1 MSGTPEGETVEHR
14 LSQVVEELGIPSSTL
29 QITQVRLNRLGT
41 EPDVDDDRMDEVAAA
56 ALALSAREDGLP
68 VTENEIA
75 DAWSGILESTDIE
88 ATVSHDQLSK
98 QLKAVAEYLDI
109 GSPPAHPGDL
119 IREFGEQEGM
129 SDRLIEVAH
138 RILHDA
144 YDIDSTVVAG
154 GTSPSGTAGAVL
166 YLAAETNDLD
176 DEFTQDSLGD
186 TSGTSA
192 VTVRNRY
199 RELRDLL
206 GDERLGATR
215 YQLDSIREGEAAGA
229 ETEES
234 VEAADQ
240 AETEESAESEPGGGP
255 EPSAEPD
262 ATETPTASE
271 TATDGNGNAE
281 AASGGA
287 DSGERTETADAPSGG
302 STPSGGTASEEEV
315 EAAVDELTDELDIDP
330 SVRLFAQGMVG
341 DASEDVPTEDSDKLA
356 GAALVAGARI
366 NEAELDAVDIADQ
379 RGFQSREIAGWL
391 DHLDEVVDVDIPRR
405 SADEIVAQLVEEL
418 DLSEEVLEESQ
429 LALEQYQAEE
439 IDAEYTA
446 AELGAGAVFFAATV
460 GRTQVD
466 IQSLS
471 DITGA
476 GTEYITDAMNS
487 VVVSLCRSLVRGDID
502 YESTSWTTDL
512 LESELSPD
520 IGDSYTGR
528 VIAIAKTY
536 TAGRESQHVDD
547 ATLDVLLTA
556 E

>member
-1 MSGTPEGETVEHR
+1 MSGTPESETVEHR

-41 EPDVDDDRMDEVAAA
+41 EPDVDDERMDEVAAA

-68 VTENEIA
+68 ITENEIA

-88 ATVSHDQLSK
+88 ASVSHDQLSK
-98 QLKAVAEYLDI
+98 QLEAVAEYLDI
-109 GSPPAHPGDL
+109 GSPPAHPGSL
-119 IREFGEQEGM
+119 IREFGEREGM

-186 TSGTSA
+186 TSKTSA

-206 GDERLGATR
+206 GDDRLEATR
-215 YQLDSIREGEAAGA
+215 YRIDSIREGEAADRA
-229 ETEES
+229 EAEES
-234 VEAADQ
+234 VQD
-240 AETEESAESEPGGGP
+240 AEPSAESEP
-255 EPSAEPD
+255 SAEA
-262 ATETPTASE
+262 ATDTASE
-271 TATDGNGNAE
+271 TATDGNGNVE
-281 AASGGA
+281 ATGGQPEA
-287 DSGERTETADAPSGG
+287 GETTETADAPGGG
-302 STPSGGTASEEEV
+302 SSQSAGMATEEEV
-315 EAAVDELTDELDIDP
+315 ETAVDDLTDELDIEP

-341 DASEDVPTEDSDKLA
+341 DATEDVPAEDGDKLA

-366 NEAELDAVDIADQ
+366 NETELDAADVADQ
-379 RGFQSREIAGWL
+379 RGFQSRDIAGWL
-391 DHLDEVVDVDIPRR
+391 DHLDEAVDVEIPRR
-405 SADEIVAQLVEEL
+405 SADEIVARLVEEL

-429 LALEQYQAEE
+429 TALEQYQAEE

-466 IQSLS
+466 IEKLA

-536 TAGRESQHVDD
+536 TAGREGQHVDD

>member
-1 MSGTPEGETVEHR
+1 MSGTPEGESVERR

-41 EPDVDDDRMDEVAAA
+41 EPDIDDERMDEVAAA

-68 VTENEIA
+68 VTEREVA
-75 DAWSGILESTDIE
+75 AAWSSVLESTDLDV
-88 ATVSHDQLSK
+88 TVSRDQLSK

-109 GSPPAHPGDL
+109 GDPPSHPGGL
-119 IREFGEQEGM
+119 IREFGDTQGV
-129 SDRLIEVAH
+129 SDRLVEVAQ

-144 YDIDSTVVAG
+144 YEADSTVVAG

-166 YLAAETNDLD
+166 YLAAEINDLD
-176 DEFTQDSLGD
+176 DQHTQDDLGD
-186 TSGTSA
+186 VSDTSA

-206 GDERLGATR
+206 GEDRLEDAR
-215 YQLDSIREGEAAGA
+215 YQTDSVRREAEMAQAAGESPDSGSSPSVEGPAGSPSATDGDGDADAAGGEAVPLEVA
-229 ETEES
+229 E
-234 VEAADQ
+234 
-240 AETEESAESEPGGGP
+240 AE
-255 EPSAEPD
+255 
-262 ATETPTASE
+262 PTASDSEPASADGPSTDAEEAAE
-271 TATDGNGNAE
+271 TATED
-281 AASGGA
+281 
-287 DSGERTETADAPSGG
+287 D
-302 STPSGGTASEEEV
+302 V
-315 EAAVDELTDELDIDP
+315 EAEVDELTDELGIDP
-330 SVRLFAQGMVG
+330 SVRLFARGMVG
-341 DASEDVPTEDSDKLA
+341 DAVENVPAAEAEKLA

-366 NEAELDAVDIADQ
+366 NETELAAADVANQ
-379 RGFQSREIAGWL
+379 RGFPTRDVAGWL
-391 DHLDEVVDVDIPRR
+391 NHLDENVDVDIPRR
-405 SADEIVAQLVEEL
+405 SAGDIVQQLVSEL

-429 LALEQYQAEE
+429 TALEQYRAEE

-466 IQSLS
+466 IEQLEA
-471 DITGA
+471 ITGA
-476 GTEYITDAMNS
+476 DTEYITDAMNS

-502 YESTSWTTDL
+502 YESTTWTTDL

-536 TAGRESQHVDD
+536 TAGREAQHVDD
-547 ATLDVLLTA
+547 ATLDVLLSP